1 MGFRNM
7 YEWSSSTCSVWYDVI
22 EKERPNLIPLMVSV
36 DNCFI
41 CSQSEAEVEYV
52 AEDEFEESDLSDMEV
67 CLFDMTC
74 TDCRQVVV
82 VL

>member
-1 MGFRNM
+1 M
-7 YEWSSSTCSVWYDVI
+7 I
-22 EKERPNLIPLMVSV
+22 EKERPNLIPLMV
-36 DNCFI
+36 DKCFI
-41 CSQSEAEVEYV
+41 SSQSEAEVEYV

-74 TDCRQVVV
+74 SYCKQVVV